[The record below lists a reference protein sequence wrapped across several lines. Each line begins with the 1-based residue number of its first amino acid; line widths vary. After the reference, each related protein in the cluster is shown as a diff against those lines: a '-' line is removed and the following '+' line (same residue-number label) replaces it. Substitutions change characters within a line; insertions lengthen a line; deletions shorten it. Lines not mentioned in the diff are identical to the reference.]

1 MWKLAISSMVATF
14 GLTILAGRGEGASQN
29 TTQLELSRTVRR
41 LLLKNNPQNPS
52 SSSHTVTWRGKATP
66 LGCST
71 LLPTPGAAGCAHPDA
86 DQPQELT
93 ALTSPHHFEIFFFF
107 PLGLLFPFEQLLARA
122 SCSGCGR
129 TAVCWGR
136 S

>member
-14 GLTILAGRGEGASQN
+14 GLTILAGRGEGESQN
-29 TTQLELSRTVRR
+29 TTQLEPSLTVRR

-52 SSSHTVTWRGKATP
+52 SSSHTVTWREKAAP
-66 LGCST
+66 LSLST
-71 LLPTPGAAGCAHPDA
+71 LLPMPGAAGCAHPNE
-86 DQPQELT
+86 DQPQELP
-93 ALTSPHHFEIFFFF
+93 ALTSPHHFEIFFS
-107 PLGLLFPFEQLLARA
+107 PLGLLFPFEQLLARS